1 MIKSSLIIIC
11 FCALLLVYKH
21 KQVIF
26 KGRKSWLSTMLKVDF
41 GNDQSCP
48 SWHGLKLHWVQPRF
62 LYQSSPWYYTW
73 KNHTIN
79 TYLTLNHVL
88 YYYSRILDKTKKP
101 FTKRN
106 TITFNNNLLTN
117 SWMLV
122 SPFCI
127 KSVNTNVTRWKIKC
141 NEMNKFRIECKII
154 SQRLKK
160 LFLLC

>member
-1 MIKSSLIIIC
+1 MIKSSLIVIC
-11 FCALLLVYKH
+11 FNALLLVYKH

-26 KGRKSWLSTMLKVDF
+26 KGRKFWQSTMLKVDF

-48 SWHGLKLHWVQPRF
+48 SWHGFKLHWVQLSF
-62 LYQSSPWYYTW
+62 LE

-79 TYLTLNHVL
+79 TYLTQNHVL
-88 YYYSRILDKTKKP
+88 YYYSRILEKTQKP

-141 NEMNKFRIECKII
+141 TNKFRIECKII

>member
-1 MIKSSLIIIC
+1 MIKSSLIVIC

-48 SWHGLKLHWVQPRF
+48 SWHGKKLHWVQPSF
-62 LYQSSPWYYTW
+62 LYLSSPWWYAW

-79 TYLTLNHVL
+79 SK
-88 YYYSRILDKTKKP
+88 SRIILLFTYSTRNAKP